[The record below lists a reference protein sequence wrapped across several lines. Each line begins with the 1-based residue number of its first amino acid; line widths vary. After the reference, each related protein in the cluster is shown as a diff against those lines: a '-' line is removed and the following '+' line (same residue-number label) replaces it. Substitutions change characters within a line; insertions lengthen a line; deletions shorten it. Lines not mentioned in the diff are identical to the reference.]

1 MKLTFAFIGV
11 ALFMEMDKLKP
22 KQSAFITRV
31 GGDGALRHHLLDMG
45 LTPGTEI
52 TLQKIAP
59 MGDPIQIEVRG
70 YELTLRLDEAKK
82 IEIENIHER
91 KVVADSKPQ
100 RHKSIPHPRVGELGE
115 ANDYHIHDE
124 SKALPKDSKLTF
136 ALAGNQNCGKTTLFN
151 QLTGANQ
158 HVGNFPGVT
167 VDRKDGTIKNHPE
180 ATVTDLPGIYSL
192 SPYSSEEIVTRDFL
206 IKDKPSGIINIVDAS
221 NLERN
226 LCLTMQLMELGIPMV
241 LALNMMDEV
250 RENGGSIRVNEL
262 EQILGIPVIPI
273 SAVKNE
279 GIDEL
284 VSHALHVARFMEK
297 PGRIDFCTDSVDK
310 KDPVG
315 AVHRCIHA
323 VVHMIEPEAKQSGL
337 PLRFAATKLIEN
349 DVPIE
354 KLLNLTDD
362 KKQAFEHIV
371 SVMEDETGLDREAA
385 ISNMRFSFIE
395 KMCQKTVV
403 RPHESKE
410 HKRSMK
416 IDRLLTGR
424 YTAIPCFI
432 AIMALIFVMT
442 FNLVGAW
449 LSDLMSLGVDSVISL
464 IDNALTAV
472 QINPVVHSL
481 VVDGI
486 CNGVGSVISFLPTIV
501 TLFFFLSILED
512 TGYMARVAFV
522 MDKLLRKIG
531 LSGRSFVPM
540 LIGFGCSVPAIM
552 STRTLSS
559 ERDRKMTILLT
570 PFMSCSAKLPIYS
583 LIISVFFPRQYQ
595 ALVMVGLYIFGIICA
610 IIYALILK
618 STKFKGEPVPFV
630 MELPNY
636 RLPSA
641 KSVVHLIWEK
651 AKGFIEKAFTI
662 IFVASI
668 IIWFLQTFD
677 ARFNVAESPEQS
689 LLAMIGSLVAPIF
702 APLGFGD
709 WRVSTALITGFTAK
723 ESVVSTLTVLMGGDA
738 KLVSTLFTPFT
749 AAVFLI
755 FTLLYTPC
763 VAAIAT
769 VKREMGG
776 TKAAVATV
784 IIQCAIAWCVA
795 FLIHAVGLAFGL
807 A

>member
-1 MKLTFAFIGV
+1 
-11 ALFMEMDKLKP
+11 MEMDKLKP

-416 IDRLLTGR
+416 IDRLLTGK

-486 CNGVGSVISFLPTIV
+486 CNGVGSVISFLPSIV

-677 ARFNVAESPEQS
+677 AKFNVAESPEQS

-723 ESVVSTLTVLMGGDA
+723 ESVVSTLTVLMGGNA
-738 KLVSTLFTPFT
+738 ERVSTLFTPFT
-749 AAVFLI
+749 AAVFLV

>member
-1 MKLTFAFIGV
+1 
-11 ALFMEMDKLKP
+11 MEMDKLKP

-723 ESVVSTLTVLMGGDA
+723 ESVVSTLTVLMGGNA
-738 KLVSTLFTPFT
+738 ELVSTLFTPFT
-749 AAVFLI
+749 AAVFLV

-795 FLIHAVGLAFGL
+795 FLINAVGLAFGL

>member
-1 MKLTFAFIGV
+1 
-11 ALFMEMDKLKP
+11 MEMDKLKP

-136 ALAGNQNCGKTTLFN
+136 ALAENQNCGKTTLFN

-180 ATVTDLPGIYSL
+180 TTVTDLPGIYSL

-315 AVHRCIHA
+315 AVHRYIHA

-738 KLVSTLFTPFT
+738 ELVSTLFTPFT

>member
-1 MKLTFAFIGV
+1 
-11 ALFMEMDKLKP
+11 MEMDKLKP

-100 RHKSIPHPRVGELGE
+100 RHNSIPHPRVGELGE

-738 KLVSTLFTPFT
+738 ELVSTLFTPFT
-749 AAVFLI
+749 AAVFLV

>member
-1 MKLTFAFIGV
+1 
-11 ALFMEMDKLKP
+11 MEMDKLKP

-723 ESVVSTLTVLMGGDA
+723 ESVVTTLTVLMGGDA
-738 KLVSTLFTPFT
+738 ELVSTLFTPFT
-749 AAVFLI
+749 AAVFLV

>member
-1 MKLTFAFIGV
+1 
-11 ALFMEMDKLKP
+11 MEMDKLKP

-362 KKQAFEHIV
+362 KNQAFEHIV

-738 KLVSTLFTPFT
+738 ELVSTLFTPFT
-749 AAVFLI
+749 AAVFLV

>member
-1 MKLTFAFIGV
+1 
-11 ALFMEMDKLKP
+11 MEMDKLKP

-59 MGDPIQIEVRG
+59 MGEPIQIEVRG

-362 KKQAFEHIV
+362 KKQAFEQIV

-570 PFMSCSAKLPIYS
+570 PFMSCSAKLPIYT

-738 KLVSTLFTPFT
+738 ELVSTLFTPFT
-749 AAVFLI
+749 AAVFLV

>member
-1 MKLTFAFIGV
+1 
-11 ALFMEMDKLKP
+11 MEMHKLKP

-723 ESVVSTLTVLMGGDA
+723 ESVVSTLTVLMGGNA
-738 KLVSTLFTPFT
+738 ELVSTLFTPFT
-749 AAVFLI
+749 AAVFLV

>member
-1 MKLTFAFIGV
+1 
-11 ALFMEMDKLKP
+11 MEMDKLKP

-297 PGRIDFCTDSVDK
+297 PGRIDFCTDSIDK

-416 IDRLLTGR
+416 IDRLLTGK

-677 ARFNVAESPEQS
+677 AKFNVAESPEQS

-723 ESVVSTLTVLMGGDA
+723 ESVVSTLTVLMGGNA
-738 KLVSTLFTPFT
+738 ELVSTLFTPFT

>member
-1 MKLTFAFIGV
+1 
-11 ALFMEMDKLKP
+11 MEMDKLKP

-449 LSDLMSLGVDSVISL
+449 LSDLMSLGVDSVILL

-677 ARFNVAESPEQS
+677 AKFNVAESPEQS

-723 ESVVSTLTVLMGGDA
+723 ESVVSTLTVLMGGNA
-738 KLVSTLFTPFT
+738 ELVSTLFTPFT
-749 AAVFLI
+749 AAVFLV

>member
-1 MKLTFAFIGV
+1 
-11 ALFMEMDKLKP
+11 MEMDKLKP

-570 PFMSCSAKLPIYS
+570 PFMSCSAKLPIYT

-738 KLVSTLFTPFT
+738 ELVSTLFTPFT
-749 AAVFLI
+749 AAVFLV

-763 VAAIAT
+763 IAAIAT

>member
-1 MKLTFAFIGV
+1 MNICIYRG

-297 PGRIDFCTDSVDK
+297 PGRIDFCTDSIDK

-723 ESVVSTLTVLMGGDA
+723 ESVVSTLTVLMGGNA
-738 KLVSTLFTPFT
+738 ELVSTLFTPFT

>member
-1 MKLTFAFIGV
+1 
-11 ALFMEMDKLKP
+11 MEMDKLKP

-570 PFMSCSAKLPIYS
+570 PFMSCSAKLPIYT

-738 KLVSTLFTPFT
+738 ELVSTLFTPFT
-749 AAVFLI
+749 AAVFLV

-769 VKREMGG
+769 VKREMGS

>member
-1 MKLTFAFIGV
+1 
-11 ALFMEMDKLKP
+11 MEMDKLKP

-91 KVVADSKPQ
+91 KVVADGKPQ

-354 KLLNLTDD
+354 KLLNLTED

-416 IDRLLTGR
+416 IDRLLTGK

-723 ESVVSTLTVLMGGDA
+723 ESVVSTLTVLMGGNA
-738 KLVSTLFTPFT
+738 ELVSTLFTPFT

>member
-1 MKLTFAFIGV
+1 
-11 ALFMEMDKLKP
+11 MEMDKLKP

-59 MGDPIQIEVRG
+59 MGDPVQIEVRG

-738 KLVSTLFTPFT
+738 ELVSTLFTPFT
-749 AAVFLI
+749 AAVFLV

>member
-1 MKLTFAFIGV
+1 
-11 ALFMEMDKLKP
+11 
-22 KQSAFITRV
+22 
-31 GGDGALRHHLLDMG
+31 
-45 LTPGTEI
+45 
-52 TLQKIAP
+52 

-677 ARFNVAESPEQS
+677 AKFNVAESPEQS

-738 KLVSTLFTPFT
+738 ELVSTLFTPFT